1 MRVSLDI
8 PSHQEDAMTIRH
20 RQSIVAAPAYRVH
33 RRVTWILS
41 AIVVS
46 LAMIVVAVANMV
58 YFTETGASLI
68 PGLGH

>member
-1 MRVSLDI
+1 MS
-8 PSHQEDAMTIRH
+8 IRH
-20 RQSIVAAPAYRVH
+20 TGKHRIVAAPAYRVH

-46 LAMIVVAVANMV
+46 LGMIVISMANMV
-58 YFTETGASLI
+58 YFTQTGASVI